1 MKHDLQLG
9 CSSGTPGSFCC
20 TQYSQLLQEDGINP
34 YYSHL
39 KMSCG
44 KKKKKAVSRK
54 SITLSIKRLGVVI
67 PVIGKGWGERQC

>member
-44 KKKKKAVSRK
+44 KKKKLFQGKVSLYQSK
-54 SITLSIKRLGVVI
+54 DLELSF
-67 PVIGKGWGERQC
+67 P

>member
-44 KKKKKAVSRK
+44 KKKKKKLFQGKVSLYQSK
-54 SITLSIKRLGVVI
+54 DLELSF
-67 PVIGKGWGERQC
+67 P

>member
-1 MKHDLQLG
+1 MKHDLKLG

-44 KKKKKAVSRK
+44 KKKKKLFQGKVSLYQSK
-54 SITLSIKRLGVVI
+54 DLELSF
-67 PVIGKGWGERQC
+67 P